1 MTPWNIGQVS
11 RRMKIMNIRNTF
23 TKKSHHTVFQKTGLV
38 LAALAVSVSLIATP
52 TTQAASCDTAF
63 YSANDILFFNP
74 CAANCSSSP
83 NVGTISTLSGDNNAK
98 KIYNFWV
105 SAGLAPQQ
113 AAGITGSM
121 KHEGGFSPFRQE
133 DGKAWESG
141 GWGIAQ
147 FTFSPGQRAD
157 AKAYVSNAV
166 GADIFNQYYK
176 NDYGGPVLESQ
187 GFVPSGVPQDI
198 NDKFL
203 LGELNYLLDHIK
215 QLKPN
220 STRAAAYQADFGQTV
235 DPNMTLYNYLTTQSN
250 AGGAAIAWTYLY
262 EYPGDIKATALER
275 SKSAEELLSVLS
287 GGSTTSGSSS
297 SASSCGSAGLVAGG
311 LNMAQAKAFMQSYVS
326 DPQASNLIGGA
337 GRGCPGG
344 ELANCVSFSAYF
356 INKYTTLQGFASGPT
371 GNGNEV
377 VGNIAARNPSVKTG
391 TTPKLY
397 AVFSLTAQGSPGHTG
412 VILGIDTDRKKVIVG
427 EASCGDSMDWIASH
441 NNEYDLA
448 QFSSGAYT
456 YAYTDGMLKGTIGK

>member
-1 MTPWNIGQVS
+1 
-11 RRMKIMNIRNTF
+11 MKIHNTY
-23 TKKSHHTVFQKTGLV
+23 TTTSVSKLLQRVRLV
-38 LAALAVSVSLIATP
+38 LVALVIVISTLAAPTSHAAT
-52 TTQAASCDTAF
+52 CDTAF

-74 CAANCSSSP
+74 CAANCTGTPST
-83 NVGTISTLSGDNNAK
+83 GTISSIHGQNNAN

-105 SAGLAPQQ
+105 DAGLAPQQ
-113 AAGITGSM
+113 AAGIAGSM

-147 FTFSPGQRAD
+147 FTGIPGQRAD

-166 GADIFNQYYK
+166 GADLFGQYYK
-176 NDYGGPVLESQ
+176 NDYGGPALESQ
-187 GFVPSGVPQDI
+187 GFVPSGVSQDV

-220 STRAAAYQADFGQTV
+220 STRAAAYQADFNQTV
-235 DPNMTLYNYLTTQSN
+235 DPNVTLYNYLATQST

-275 SKSAEELLSVLS
+275 SKSADELLSVLS
-287 GGSTTSGSSS
+287 GGSSTTSSGGN
-297 SASSCGSAGLVAGG
+297 ASSCGSAGLVAGG
-311 LNMAQAKAFMQSYVS
+311 LNMDQAKAFMQSYVS
-326 DPQASNLIGGA
+326 DPQASTLIGGA

-356 INKYTTLQGFASGPT
+356 INKYTNLQGFASGPT

-377 VGNIAARNPSVKTG
+377 VGNIAARNPSVQTG

-397 AVFSLTAQGSPGHTG
+397 AIFSLTGQGSPGHTG

-427 EASCGDSMDWIASH
+427 EASCGDSMAWIASH

-456 YAYTDGMLKGTIGK
+456 YAYTDGLLKGNIGGSNGSTTK